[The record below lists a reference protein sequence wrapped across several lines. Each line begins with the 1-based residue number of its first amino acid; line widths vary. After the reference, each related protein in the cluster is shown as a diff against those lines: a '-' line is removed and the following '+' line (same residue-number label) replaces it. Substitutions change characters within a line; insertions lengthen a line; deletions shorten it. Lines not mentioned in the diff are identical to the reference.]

1 MRFRSL
7 RFISALS
14 LALPLAAALLFA
26 PLAPRAAQAQQTGEA
41 AIPDVISRQIE
52 AFRAGDMATAFT
64 FASPGL
70 QRYFV
75 SPEYF
80 GQMVLGG
87 YQMVT
92 NPQEMR
98 FLDRRAQDG
107 RIVQRLFVRGADG
120 REYMLDYHMIEA
132 EGRWRINGV
141 NILPV
146 PDVGV

>member
-1 MRFRSL
+1 MRFLST
-7 RFISALS
+7 FS
-14 LALPLAAALLFA
+14 LALPLVAVLLLA
-26 PLAPRAAQAQQTGEA
+26 SLAPRAAQAQQNSEA

-52 AFRAGDMATAFT
+52 AFRAGDMETAFT

-75 SPEYF
+75 SPDYF

-87 YQMVT
+87 YQMVS